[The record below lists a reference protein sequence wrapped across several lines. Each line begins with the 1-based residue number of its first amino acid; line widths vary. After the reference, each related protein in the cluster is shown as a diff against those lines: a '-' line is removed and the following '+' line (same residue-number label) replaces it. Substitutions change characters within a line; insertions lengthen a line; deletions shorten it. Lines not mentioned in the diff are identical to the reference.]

1 MASVGCPQGWIA
13 SPVNASTLTSKNPCD
28 QRNKLAPRFGD
39 VKFYD
44 TSTGR
49 SIGDATL
56 SRRGSLKAAAAK
68 KIGSHMPAPAAS
80 QYKRLRQNGNGT
92 TLSKGYPM
100 NKKGI
105 VNPQHLSKG
114 FPINERGI
122 VDRKGM
128 NSKGYNINKR
138 GIKG

>member
-1 MASVGCPQGWIA
+1 
-13 SPVNASTLTSKNPCD
+13 
-28 QRNKLAPRFGD
+28 
-39 VKFYD
+39 
-44 TSTGR
+44 
-49 SIGDATL
+49 
-56 SRRGSLKAAAAK
+56 
-68 KIGSHMPAPAAS
+68 
-80 QYKRLRQNGNGT
+80 
-92 TLSKGYPM
+92 M